1 MKQAFVVAIALT
13 LSVFG
18 AASAQDNKAAKKM
31 VTAEK
36 KAEVAA
42 DKEAL
47 KSLKADRKA
56 DKMNGDKEALKADR
70 KKTYQADKKMVK
82 DQVKKDAAVVKEKL

>member
-1 MKQAFVVAIALT
+1 MKQAFVLAIALT

-47 KSLKADRKA
+47 K
-56 DKMNGDKEALKADR
+56 ADR

-82 DQVKKDAAVVKEKL
+82 DQAKKDAAVVKEKL